1 MDNPHFTAFLAPIES
16 NLAFAC
22 DLDYLGK
29 DQLLQGMADQ
39 LEAFAL
45 DIMEL
50 AMKAR
55 SSIPKEDSWT
65 GQASS

>member
-1 MDNPHFTAFLAPIES
+1 MTNPHFKAFLVPIES

-29 DQLLQGMADQ
+29 DRLLQGMTDQ

-45 DIMEL
+45 DIMDL
-50 AMKAR
+50 AIKAR